1 MEKGYTW
8 HNFGAPY
15 HGWTWLYKCHVC
27 KWSWMISFLF
37 FSFGREFWHFGAK
50 SRLWSLSS
58 HSKHIPDTCNRGLV
72 SSRIMH
78 AVFLFFYFNKF
89 SRNRR
94 PTSQHQELN
103 QEKKCAHFKG
113 RRDPSD
119 TKHCHVKDRAC
130 SLCSMNTTEAT
141 IGMSSFNFP
150 FPPFRVVSCE
160 IDTTDMYIW
169 KWSWMLYPPE
179 CKAHI

>member
-1 MEKGYTW
+1 MVGHDCTSVTYVS
-8 HNFGAPY
+8 G
-15 HGWTWLYKCHVC
+15 HGW
-27 KWSWMISFLF
+27 FLF
-37 FSFGREFWHFGAK
+37 FSFLLEENFDILEPSLVFGHYPPILNIYQIHAIEV
-50 SRLWSLSS
+50 LSLVES
-58 HSKHIPDTCNRGLV
+58 C
-72 SSRIMH
+72 MQ
-78 AVFLFFYFNKF
+78 FFFFFFKKI

-130 SLCSMNTTEAT
+130 SLCSMNTIEAT